1 MAKKSSS
8 ATSTVGKR
16 KATPE
21 EVARYNEMLN
31 REKSRM
37 TLYRDLGISFRINVE
52 GNYSTTAKSE

>member
-8 ATSTVGKR
+8 AALTVGKR

-21 EVARYNEMLN
+21 EVARYSEMLN
-31 REKSRM
+31 KSRM